1 MKIELKQIELDSIA
15 EELLD
20 CYSDAGQIKKSS
32 FIKSFDDYDVEVFY
46 EVETEYKEV
55 IGGDIDEILC
65 EVDYNRISVDDIVI
79 YTENEDAVAEYIKEY
94 NNELPTYR
102 QVYKVNYTAIPLE
115 KTGTGKIK
123 RKENR

>member
-65 EVDYNRISVDDIVI
+65 EVDYNQISVDDIVI
-79 YTENEDAVAEYIKEY
+79 YTENEDD
-94 NNELPTYR
+94 TYDKVGILR
-102 QVYKVNYTAIPLE
+102 QLQKMID
-115 KTGTGKIK
+115 K
-123 RKENR
+123 

>member
-1 MKIELKQIELDSIA
+1 MKIELKQIELDNIA

-20 CYSDAGQIKKSS
+20 CYSDVGKIKKSS

-65 EVDYNRISVDDIVI
+65 EVDSNQISVDDIVI
-79 YTENEDAVAEYIKEY
+79 YTENEDD
-94 NNELPTYR
+94 TYDKVGILR
-102 QVYKVNYTAIPLE
+102 QLQKMID
-115 KTGTGKIK
+115 K
-123 RKENR
+123 